1 MQNKKVKA
9 RQLNSY
15 TNGWKADF
23 MTVKEYNRDFLPRIQ
38 RAREFVSL
46 FESAINHMD
55 DARVDKEEVR
65 KQFRIRSWSEE
76 TKQTILIALAHYKKY
91 EGLDK
96 IESMEIIHC
105 PTCGHHINIQSNGT
119 TGYCPIC
126 DEEVST

>member
-1 MQNKKVKA
+1 
-9 RQLNSY
+9 
-15 TNGWKADF
+15 

-76 TKQTILIALAHYKKY
+76 TKQTTVMQELSIS
-91 EGLDK
+91 LDELRTRLCRK
-96 IESMEIIHC
+96 PERKW
-105 PTCGHHINIQSNGT
+105 QL
-119 TGYCPIC
+119 
-126 DEEVST
+126 